1 MQVFALLAIG
11 LMRSKASMNLR
22 LEALAYVPG
31 ALVGASCGIMLF
43 ECLSDRQF
51 AVAANLML
59 ITSGAAL
66 LVF

>member
-1 MQVFALLAIG
+1 
-11 LMRSKASMNLR
+11 MRSKASTNFG
-22 LEALAYVPG
+22 LEALAYVSG
-31 ALVGASCGIMLF
+31 ALVVASCGIMLF